1 MLWVTGW
8 YPKKRLQTAQKQT
21 LTSKHSVVE
30 RKCHVQ
36 TIICNESMFILEHI
50 IYPHDSG
57 NSYFTKNVFSFTISG
72 TEMSFVHVFFFL
84 VEQSTWTTCQRLK
97 DSEISLDDLSKA
109 QGFRDFTTRDSE
121 VTYRLSVL
129 GLNHHDL
136 NLPKCRTERSFT
148 TIGATKIGASC
159 CDLKLF

>member
-8 YPKKRLQTAQKQT
+8 YPQKRLQTAQKHT

-30 RKCHVQ
+30 RKCHFQ
-36 TIICNESMFILEHI
+36 TIICNGSMFILEHI

-57 NSYFTKNVFSFTISG
+57 NSYFTKNVFLFTISG
-72 TEMSFVHVFFFL
+72 TEMSFVDVFSPR
-84 VEQSTWTTCQRLK
+84 STVN
-97 DSEISLDDLSKA
+97 LDDLSKA

-121 VTYRLSVL
+121 VTYRLNVL

-136 NLPKCRTERSFT
+136 NLPKCRNRTERVVS
-148 TIGATKIGASC
+148 
-159 CDLKLF
+159 LL